1 MSKPSTVLVTGAG
14 GYIGTTVVDALLAAG
29 KSVVGIDRYFFGEHL
44 LGETRENSR
53 FRLVRKDIRDIEAS
67 DFAGIDAVC
76 DLAALSNDPT
86 GALDERLTYAI
97 NHQARV
103 RTAQL
108 AKENGMKRYVL
119 ASSCSVY
126 GAGAGATLTET
137 SALHPVSTYAKAGVL
152 AERDILPLAD
162 DGFTVTVLRQ
172 ATVFGLSKRMR
183 FDLVINLM
191 TLNAVQKGKIFV
203 LGGGRQWRPIVHV
216 KDAAR
221 GFLMVLDAPGSL
233 VNREIFNVGSSEQN
247 YQILSLAYIV
257 RENLPFPV
265 QLDIVPDD
273 TDARNYSVS
282 FDKVARVLGFEPRI
296 TPAEGVR
303 EIYEA
308 LKLGRVDTDIKTVTV
323 RWYQHIMEAKRLVDT
338 LAIDGRIF

>member
-1 MSKPSTVLVTGAG
+1 MSKPSTILVTGAG

-44 LGETRENSR
+44 LGETRDDSR
-53 FRLVRKDIRDIEAS
+53 FRLVRKDIREVDAA
-67 DFAGIDAVC
+67 DFAGVDAVC

-97 NHQARV
+97 NHQGRV
-103 RTAQL
+103 RIAKL
-108 AKENGMKRYVL
+108 AKEAGVKRYVL

-126 GAGAGATLTET
+126 GAGAGAILTEA
-137 SALHPVSTYAKAGVL
+137 SEPHPVSTYAKAGVM
-152 AERDILPLAD
+152 AERDVLPLAD

-216 KDAAR
+216 KDTAR
-221 GFLMVLDAPGSL
+221 AFQMVLDASPS
-233 VNREIFNVGSSEQN
+233 VINKEIFNVGSTEQN
-247 YQILSLAYIV
+247 YQIVSLAYIV

-282 FDKVARVLGFEPRI
+282 FEKIERVLGYAPRV